1 MSYLDQFSITF
12 TSLSLGVHAFEFD
25 LDERF
30 FEDFNEDEISKAQI
44 KVLVSMEKQDR
55 MLVLYFDIKGSVN
68 VLCDRCLDQFDQPVE
83 GEERLIVKFGDSF
96 HEESDEV
103 VVIPESVHKLNV
115 SQYIYEFINLLL
127 PIKRVHLNDEE
138 GISNCNPEIVDR
150 LGDSEEGEKTDPRW
164 DALKMLQKSNNVK
177 R

>member
-30 FEDFNEDEISKAQI
+30 FEDFEEDEISKAGI
-44 KVLVSMEKQDR
+44 RVFVSLEKQER
-55 MLVLYFDIKGSVN
+55 MLVLSFDIKGTVN
-68 VLCDRCLDQFDQPVE
+68 IMCDRCLDQFDQAVE
-83 GEERLIVKFGDSF
+83 GEERLIVKFGDSY
-96 HEESDEV
+96 HEESEEV

-138 GISNCNPEIVDR
+138 GMSRCNPEIVDR
-150 LGDSEEGEKTDPRW
+150 FAKLENDEKTDPRW
-164 DALKMLQKSNNVK
+164 DALRMLQNSK
-177 R
+177 